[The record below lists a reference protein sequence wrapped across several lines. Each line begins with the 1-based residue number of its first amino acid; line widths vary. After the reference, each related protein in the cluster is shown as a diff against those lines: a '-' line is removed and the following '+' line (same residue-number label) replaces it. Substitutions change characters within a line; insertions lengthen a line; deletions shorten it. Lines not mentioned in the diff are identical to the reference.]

1 MNYLDRLCYDENDPK
16 FPKYFVFSDIAF
28 YQWHAYKENED
39 EKKQDILKTFPD
51 GRFRIKEDLLYEYR
65 VEFKGTNYTVFQLFG
80 GHYTDSEGL
89 QNYISLV
96 IVFNSNKKFE
106 QMQQFLKDACEY
118 VPKTNESYAINE
130 DFIDNIETGDLE
142 SNEIDDSDDYLNY
155 EITIGISLAYNRRQK
170 EDIVHSLNRIL
181 NVMPFIRKH
190 SEIYANPDT
199 FPNGSMD
206 WSSSK
211 DNDML
216 EPINIGIV
224 PRIHSVKEV
233 VQLLYLLKKATYDE
247 ESRNKTCISIYH
259 GPYDTDIQ
267 FTKFSA
273 LESLI
278 ENQTDGTSYYDY
290 PSVDYA
296 YRKIMKIFWILTEKK
311 FEPLEAMRK
320 TFTTYDDQFSFI
332 GNVFEANNWGETNVE
347 QKKWQLAMKDRRSFE
362 IKRSDVLESGLSMYI
377 YGASIFIPYS
387 VNKMGAS

>member
-1 MNYLDRLCYDENDPK
+1 MKDNGISMNYIDRLCYDENDSK
-16 FPKYFVFSDIAF
+16 FPKYFVFSDVAF

-51 GRFRIKEDLLYEYR
+51 GRFRIKEDLLYEYK

-80 GHYTDSEGL
+80 GHYTDLEGL

-190 SEIYANPDT
+190 SKIYVNPDT
-199 FPNGSMD
+199 YPNGSID
-206 WSSSK
+206 WSSDK
-211 DNDML
+211 DNNML

-233 VQLLYLLKKATYDE
+233 VQLLYLLKNATYDE

-267 FTKFSA
+267 FTKFSS

-278 ENQTDGTSYYDY
+278 
-290 PSVDYA
+290 
-296 YRKIMKIFWILTEKK
+296 
-311 FEPLEAMRK
+311 
-320 TFTTYDDQFSFI
+320 
-332 GNVFEANNWGETNVE
+332 
-347 QKKWQLAMKDRRSFE
+347 
-362 IKRSDVLESGLSMYI
+362 
-377 YGASIFIPYS
+377 
-387 VNKMGAS
+387 